1 MARERPDT
9 APKGYAKT
17 LRQKDRARTILRR
30 VGVPHAEGATRRE
43 GGESLRY
50 FGGGAAGVRSPA
62 APLFFVREKGEW
74 K

>member
-1 MARERPDT
+1 MARERPDA

-43 GGESLRY
+43 GGVFWRRRS
-50 FGGGAAGVRSPA
+50 GGVLSSVASP
-62 APLFFVREKGEW
+62 FFIRGKGEW
-74 K
+74 R